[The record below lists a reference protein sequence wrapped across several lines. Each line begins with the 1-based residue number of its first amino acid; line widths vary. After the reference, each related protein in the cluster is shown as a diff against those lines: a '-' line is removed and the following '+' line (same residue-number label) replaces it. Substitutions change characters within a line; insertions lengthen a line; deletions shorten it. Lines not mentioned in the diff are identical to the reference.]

1 MSSLK
6 ARKKITHKE
15 IKQDKLVTGYF
26 EAMNWFSNAE
36 NKKKVYIG
44 AGIVIVLVAAV
55 FLYLNNKSAKN
66 EEAEVKL
73 SAVIALY
80 EQGKYPEAIN
90 GDPAANIVGLNQIV
104 NEYGSTNSGET
115 AKLYLGNSFFNMKDY
130 DNAMKQYDS
139 YSGSNDIVKASC
151 ISGIGAVYEAKG
163 DLKKAGEY
171 FEKAANVNK
180 GVVINQENLFYAIRS
195 YTNAGDKESA
205 KRVFSALKEQYPKSK
220 YINESKRF
228 ESEFKN

>member
-15 IKQDKLVTGYF
+15 IKKDKLVTGYF
-26 EAMNWFSNAE
+26 EARNWLDSDE

-44 AGIVIVLVAAV
+44 IAAVVVIVAGI
-55 FLYLNNKSAKN
+55 FLYTSNRNAKN

-73 SAVIALY
+73 SAVISLY
-80 EQGKYPEAIN
+80 EQGKYPEAMN
-90 GDPAANIVGLNQIV
+90 GDPAAGIMGLNAIV

-115 AKLYLGNSFFNMKDY
+115 AKLYLGNCFFNLKDY
-130 DNAMKQYDS
+130 DNALKQFDS
-139 YSGSNDIVKASC
+139 YSGSNDIVKSSC
-151 ISGIGAVYEAKG
+151 ISGIGAIYEAKG

-171 FEKAANVNK
+171 YEKAANVNK
-180 GVVINQENLFYAIRS
+180 GVVINQENLFYAIRA

-205 KRVFSALKEQYPKSK
+205 RRIFASLKEQYPKSK